1 MRCSFQTIAFKTF
14 FFRIGGLAGRFD
26 ILKLKCRFVKL
37 IENRIELIT
46 DHGKIRATS
55 QLKIRVRN
63 MHEKLMP
70 NKPEMT
76 FEIDTG

>member
-1 MRCSFQTIAFKTF
+1 MCQRS
-14 FFRIGGLAGRFD
+14 
-26 ILKLKCRFVKL
+26 CRFVKL
-37 IENRIELIT
+37 IENQIELIT

-63 MHEKLMP
+63 MHEKRMP